1 MRDDEYTFRFSSS
14 IAVDEDTIIVRYTT
28 DASTYYNYYGIVY
41 PNTTGTTSTSARDWD
56 CRPKNRYETKTLK
69 LLGKLSDI
77 EIYYGINPEHD
88 YIFVD
93 GWNNEL
99 EDIYT
104 KHNLYKLPNTNNHDD
119 NQWVITG
126 STDDFKV
133 FIDSLQNSPN
143 YNAISTIDDIL
154 NDFVMKELEE

>member
-1 MRDDEYTFRFSSS
+1 MTDNEYTY
-14 IAVDEDTIIVRYTT
+14 TI
-28 DASTYYNYYGIVY
+28 N
-41 PNTTGTTSTSARDWD
+41 TSTSSSGNRSGLPNTSGTVSDGIWDWGY
-56 CRPKNRYETKTLK
+56 RLKNRYETKTLK
-69 LLGKLSDI
+69 LLGNLSDI

-88 YIFVD
+88 YIFVV
-93 GWNNEL
+93 GWNDEL

-104 KHNLYKLPNTNNHDD
+104 KHNLYKLPNTNNRDD

-154 NDFVMKELEE
+154 NDFVMNELKE